1 MILLL
6 FFEEE
11 YTSARKIPLTLQ
23 LGGNDVAGP
32 QKKTPMVLV
41 GVVPPPH
48 PHPYSKER
56 YTSFK
61 LLVPMLCRVHR
72 VMGSISFFRWNL
84 NFLDAVS
91 FPWKKF
97 SPSKKGITPSV
108 VLLGKIH
115 SLRRIFV
122 PAGIFLYYT
131 GSALCKVYPFFVAGK
146 LLIS

>member
-11 YTSARKIPLTLQ
+11 YTSARNIPLTLQ
-23 LGGNDVAGP
+23 LGKNDVAGP
-32 QKKTPMVLV
+32 QKKTPVVLV
-41 GVVPPPH
+41 GVVPPPTPSL
-48 PHPYSKER
+48 PHSKER

-97 SPSKKGITPSV
+97 SPSSKKGITPSV

-122 PAGIFLYYT
+122 PAVIFLYYT
-131 GSALCKVYPFFVAGK
+131 GSALCKVYPF
-146 LLIS
+146 LSLESS

>member
-23 LGGNDVAGP
+23 LGEKRRCRP
-32 QKKTPMVLV
+32 TEETPMVLV
-41 GVVPPPH
+41 GVVPPPSH
-48 PHPYSKER
+48 PHSKER

-72 VMGSISFFRWNL
+72 VMGSISFFRWNF

-97 SPSKKGITPSV
+97 SPSSKKGITPSV

-131 GSALCKVYPFFVAGK
+131 GSALCKVCPFFCRWKA
-146 LLIS
+146 LN